1 MKASYKL
8 QLEQEQRR
16 LGLSHKQLNKYDRKY
31 NDINLIKYLQSLELV
46 ESSPPLNSGFWGLF
60 EVTNQKEVN
69 SNPRHMHAYLAYNDV
84 PLTPSHQINSNQSH
98 TFNVSEANRLP
109 LPSST
114 LQLKITFQSGTDSV
128 NLDAYTGFQVTG
140 NTNNPLDQEN
150 TLSLLVNQNN
160 YNNGQCIITFLVT
173 YIPQAPPPHWTGNLT
188 FIRTAGSGT
197 QFINLRTEAG
207 TLANNVQY
215 TGANSYLVTLQNPQN
230 YLEVAFDWSGYWE
243 IGSVSFP
250 NIPSPYVYIENYLTW
265 YRYTIPSGLGNLTY
279 NFTTFFND

>member
-16 LGLSHKQLNKYDRKY
+16 LGLSHKQLNKYDRKH
-31 NDINLIKYLQSLELV
+31 NDINLIKYLQSLEPV
-46 ESSPPLNSGFWGLF
+46 ASG
-60 EVTNQKEVN
+60 
-69 SNPRHMHAYLAYNDV
+69 P
-84 PLTPSHQINSNQSH
+84 
-98 TFNVSEANRLP
+98 
-109 LPSST
+109 
-114 LQLKITFQSGTDSV
+114 
-128 NLDAYTGFQVTG
+128 
-140 NTNNPLDQEN
+140 
-150 TLSLLVNQNN
+150 
-160 YNNGQCIITFLVT
+160 
-173 YIPQAPPPHWTGNLT
+173 PQAPSPHWTGNLT